1 MDVYDTV
8 TRERDSEP
16 DNMKELNEFNG
27 RYSIIL
33 KP

>member
-8 TRERDSEP
+8 ARERESEL

-27 RYSIIL
+27 RYSTIL
-33 KP
+33 EP